1 MGSRDYFGTRET
13 LAEVIIMVMG
23 PVARGTF
30 PSSATILRIGTML
43 EKYKKYIGSCRRAV
57 YIAIAYL
64 EFIEPFIRFADE
76 CSV

>member
-1 MGSRDYFGTRET
+1 
-13 LAEVIIMVMG
+13 MVMG

-43 EKYKKYIGSCRRAV
+43 EKYIKYIGSCRRAV

-64 EFIEPFIRFADE
+64 EFIEPLLDLQTNVPSERGFRIH
-76 CSV
+76 